1 MATSRMLFVN
11 LPVSDLDKSKHFF
24 AQLGFE
30 FNQQFTNED
39 AACMVVSE
47 QASVMLLREPFF
59 KSFTRRAVADVSKQ
73 TEVMTAV
80 SCESRAEVDA
90 LFDKALATGGA
101 EAMPAQDLGFMYS
114 RAFYDLD
121 NHHWELVWMDPA
133 AVQ

>member
-39 AACMVVSE
+39 AACMVVSG

-59 KSFTRRAVADVSKQ
+59 KSFTQRAVAEVSKQ

-90 LFDKALATGGA
+90 LFNQALAAGGA
-101 EAMPAQDLGFMYS
+101 EAMAAQDLGFMYS

-121 NHHWELVWMDPA
+121 DHHWELVWMDPA
-133 AVQ
+133 AIQ